1 MIGVG
6 ILGIAT
12 YITKILGMIHCGGCL
27 GMWPGSE
34 FHPINLKWWNL
45 NLDHTVMS
53 LKVCLVPPC
62 SIHGMKGT

>member
-34 FHPINLKWWNL
+34 FHPINLKW
-45 NLDHTVMS
+45 
-53 LKVCLVPPC
+53 
-62 SIHGMKGT
+62 